1 MDDAPVPIACFTQSE
16 ILEMENLFEEFGEET
31 LGQEFCQ
38 DLATSFS
45 ASPGCSGN
53 MSVGWKEVRDWFQTK
68 QKELVARVT
77 SSPVAP
83 RGIDALPEAPM
94 SNNAPQNSIVPRGD
108 MVAADLSELTYEA
121 KSSKMMHGEH
131 AYSIHF
137 YDKCAFSCH
146 FRQTGTFPIPWNIKC
161 SEIHDFSSKEN
172 MYDVA
177 AFLTYRVLSSGEL
190 YFTGF
195 EPATKSC
202 YILQEAR
209 VRFSGFG
216 NEEDE
221 WVNVKKGIRKRSIPL
236 EPSEC
241 YRVRV
246 GDLVLCFQERSDQ
259 AVYCDAHIIEIQRR
273 LHDIKGC
280 RCIFVVRYD
289 HDHGEVNLVYTE
301 QNILENCLW
310 KCSQTTPMCLRKEG
324 YPCMLLDVIYFALCQ
339 EKVNLKRLCCRP
351 TL

>member
-121 KSSKMMHGEH
+121 KSSKDD
-131 AYSIHF
+131 A
-137 YDKCAFSCH
+137 
-146 FRQTGTFPIPWNIKC
+146 W
-161 SEIHDFSSKEN
+161 
-172 MYDVA
+172 YDVA

-190 YFTGF
+190 
-195 EPATKSC
+195 
-202 YILQEAR
+202 EAR

-289 HDHGEVNLVYTE
+289 HDHGE
-301 QNILENCLW
+301 
-310 KCSQTTPMCLRKEG
+310 
-324 YPCMLLDVIYFALCQ
+324 

>member
-53 MSVGWKEVRDWFQTK
+53 MPVGWKEVRDWFQTK

-121 KSSKMMHGEH
+121 KSSKDD
-131 AYSIHF
+131 A
-137 YDKCAFSCH
+137 
-146 FRQTGTFPIPWNIKC
+146 W
-161 SEIHDFSSKEN
+161 
-172 MYDVA
+172 YDVA

-190 YFTGF
+190 
-195 EPATKSC
+195 
-202 YILQEAR
+202 EAR

-289 HDHGEVNLVYTE
+289 HDHGE
-301 QNILENCLW
+301 
-310 KCSQTTPMCLRKEG
+310 
-324 YPCMLLDVIYFALCQ
+324 